1 MATSGD
7 SFDFNPGR
15 QKKVLLSIDGGG
27 MRGTIVAAMLAELEL
42 QLGRPIYELVDMV
55 GGTST
60 GAIIAAAI
68 SLRMTAQQIL
78 DVIYKDRLPGA
89 FGGRGIGFWLRWAL
103 GGFRYF
109 YGQQQ
114 FIDAL
119 APLAA
124 GKRIRDLEKPIVLMT
139 TKDLRTSNTY
149 FIVSAGPGAP
159 AFADW
164 PVTGA
169 VAASGAAPVYI
180 EPVLG
185 NLVDGGVG
193 VYTNP
198 CLATTVEAMEYIGA
212 QAGFVDNNVIHLSIG
227 TGYSPNNT
235 SDGDAAKYNLID
247 WIQYVIGE
255 SQEDA
260 TLQQA
265 MVTRSIYGDRID
277 FRRYNVLL
285 TGASVR
291 DALGLSPGA
300 VDPAK
305 LGLDSTGAA
314 EIDLMEK
321 IGHAYAKAVDW
332 RISSVMPWDTPG
344 GQPKPGIL
352 PVAWSGTPFD
362 R

>member
-1 MATSGD
+1 MATSQ
-7 SFDFNPGR
+7 FDFNPGGR
-15 QKKVLLSIDGGG
+15 KKVLLSIDGGG
-27 MRGTIVAAMLAELEL
+27 MRGTIVAAMLAELEH

-60 GAIIAAAI
+60 GAIIAAGI

-78 DVIYKDRLPGA
+78 DSVYKDRLPGA
-89 FGGRGIGFWLRWAL
+89 FEKPSILTWIRYAL
-103 GGFRYF
+103 NGFRYI
-109 YGQQQ
+109 YPQQP
-114 FIDAL
+114 FIEAL
-119 APLAA
+119 APLAV
-124 GKRIRDLEKPIVLMT
+124 GKRIRDLQKPIVLMT

-212 QAGFVDNNVIHLSIG
+212 AAGFVDKQVVHLSLG
-227 TGYSPNNT
+227 TGYSPNST
-235 SDGDAAKYNLID
+235 EDGAAGRYNLID
-247 WIQYVIGE
+247 WIWYVIGE

-265 MVTRSIYGDRID
+265 IATRSIYGERID
-277 FRRYNVLL
+277 FRRYNALL

-291 DALGLSPGA
+291 DALGIPPGT
-300 VDPAK
+300 VDPSK
-305 LGLDSTGAA
+305 LGLDSTGEA
-314 EIDLMEK
+314 EIELMEK
-321 IGHAYAKAVDW
+321 IGRAYARAIDW
-332 RISSVMPWDTPG
+332 RIGGVMPWDTTG
-344 GQPKPGIL
+344 GQPQPGIQ
-352 PVAWSGTPFD
+352 PVKWAGTPFD

>member
-1 MATSGD
+1 MAIDGD
-7 SFDFNPGR
+7 QFDFNPGR
-15 QKKVLLSIDGGG
+15 RKKVLLSIDGGG

-68 SLRMTAQQIL
+68 SLRMTAQEIL
-78 DVIYKDRLPGA
+78 DVVYKTRLPGA
-89 FGGRGIGFWLRWAL
+89 FGARGIGLWLRYVF

-109 YGQQQ
+109 YSQQQ

-119 APLAA
+119 APLAV
-124 GKRIRDLEKPIVLMT
+124 GKRIRDLQKPIVLMT

-149 FIVSAGPGAP
+149 FIVSAGPGAS

-198 CLATTVEAMEYIGA
+198 CLATTVEAMEYIGE
-212 QAGFVDNNVIHLSIG
+212 QAGFVNDNVIHLSIG
-227 TGYSPNNT
+227 TGYSPNST
-235 SDGDAAKYNLID
+235 DEGAAGKYHIID

-265 MVTRSIYGDRID
+265 MVTKSIYGERID

-285 TGASVR
+285 TGASVH
-291 DALGLSPGA
+291 DALKLSPGP
-300 VDPAK
+300 VDPSK
-305 LGLDSTGAA
+305 LSLDSSGKA
-314 EIDLMEK
+314 EIELMEK
-321 IGHAYAKAVDW
+321 IGQAYARTIDW
-332 RISSVMPWDTPG
+332 RIGGVMPWDTPG
-344 GQPKPGIL
+344 GQPQPGIQ
-352 PVAWSGTPFD
+352 PVKWVGTPFD

>member
-1 MATSGD
+1 MLGD
-7 SFDFNPGR
+7 QFDFNPGGG
-15 QKKVLLSIDGGG
+15 KKVLLSIDGGG
-27 MRGTIVAAMLAELEL
+27 MRGTIVAAMLAELEH

-78 DVIYKDRLPGA
+78 DVVYKDRLPGA
-89 FGGRGIGFWLRWAL
+89 FGKHSIGLWLRYAL

-124 GKRIRDLEKPIVLMT
+124 GKRIRDLQRPIVLMT

-180 EPVLG
+180 QPVLG

-198 CLATTVEAMEYIGA
+198 CLATTVEAMEYIGME
-212 QAGFVDNNVIHLSIG
+212 AGFVDGNVIHLSIG

-235 SDGDAAKYNLID
+235 EDGAAGRYHIID

-265 MVTRSIYGDRID
+265 IATRSIYGERID

-291 DALGLSPGA
+291 DALGIPPGS
-300 VDPAK
+300 VDPSK
-305 LGLDSTGAA
+305 LGLDSSGAA
-314 EIDLMEK
+314 EVELMEK
-321 IGHAYAKAVDW
+321 IGRAYARAIDW
-332 RISSVMPWDTPG
+332 RISDVMPWDTTG
-344 GQPKPGIL
+344 GQPKPGIQ
-352 PVAWSGTPFD
+352 PVKWAGTPFD